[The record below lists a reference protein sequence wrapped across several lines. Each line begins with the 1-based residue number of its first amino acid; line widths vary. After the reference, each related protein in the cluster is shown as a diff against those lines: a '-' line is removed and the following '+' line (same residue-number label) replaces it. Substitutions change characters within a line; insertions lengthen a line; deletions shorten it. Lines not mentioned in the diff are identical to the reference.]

1 MSLSQRQEAL
11 PKAAWYCT
19 AALQYR
25 VFQHQ
30 VLSSGIQLG
39 IRLNLIVGFLL
50 FFSLSFFSITFYSFK
65 HSFCM
70 CGDVHVGVR
79 E

>member
-19 AALQYR
+19 PALHYR
-25 VFQHQ
+25 VFEHQ
-30 VLSSGIQLG
+30 VLSAGIQLG
-39 IRLNLIVGFLL
+39 MRLNLIVGFLL
-50 FFSLSFFSITFYSFK
+50 FFSLSIFSFNLL
-65 HSFCM
+65 FCM

-79 E
+79 G